1 MIIILVILMRF
12 EMRIKSSEM
21 NFFVFYY
28 RVMVTCQNSLRKH
41 DKTLHLPE
49 YLMYDK
55 GRLVIQTM

>member
-1 MIIILVILMRF
+1 MRF

-21 NFFVFYY
+21 NFFVFHY

-49 YLMYDK
+49 YLTYDK